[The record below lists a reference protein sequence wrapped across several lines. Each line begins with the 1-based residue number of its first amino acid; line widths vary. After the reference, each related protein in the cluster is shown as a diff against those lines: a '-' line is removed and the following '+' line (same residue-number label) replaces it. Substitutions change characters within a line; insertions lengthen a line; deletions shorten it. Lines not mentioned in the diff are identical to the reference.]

1 MRKEGERAGKF
12 KSKFKNIKFIIINTK
27 KQQSTIIVDNFK
39 FLGAHNK
46 NHFY

>member
-1 MRKEGERAGKF
+1 MRKEGERVGKF
-12 KSKFKNIKFIIINTK
+12 KSKFKTKFVIINTK
-27 KQQSTIIVDNFK
+27 KQQSTGIVDIFK